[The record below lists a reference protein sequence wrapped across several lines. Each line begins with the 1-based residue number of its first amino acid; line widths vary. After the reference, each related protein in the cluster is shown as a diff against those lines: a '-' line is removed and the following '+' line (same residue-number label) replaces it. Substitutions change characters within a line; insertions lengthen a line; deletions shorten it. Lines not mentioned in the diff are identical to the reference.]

1 MNEIKEILK
10 ESARSL
16 RAYLKAQF
24 IMLGVVFVLY
34 AIGLLIIGVSAPLPK
49 ALGIAAVDFIPMVGS
64 GLIMIP

>member
-34 AIGLLIIGVSAPLPK
+34 AIGLLIIGVSAPLQK
-49 ALGIAAVDFIPMVGS
+49 RWALPRWILSRWWEVA
-64 GLIMIP
+64 